1 MVGNIMYMLHIIC
14 IYCIYM
20 LVANLGAAV
29 AHPYAHPFDL
39 GHKCPWRG
47 HINIPSIFVSKILLL
62 AGFPFLQISA

>member
-1 MVGNIMYMLHIIC
+1 
-14 IYCIYM
+14 M

-47 HINIPSIFVSKILLL
+47 HINIPSIFVSKILLM